1 MIQYSSII
9 HNPLIMPG
17 AYIFGKQK
25 KNLKNIKSYLNK
37 KGLQCEVLTTAKNS
51 FRQIEKCFNLY
62 QNSVPKTASLKVG
75 DVVMDPEKFKI
86 QIKNKK
92 IVLSKKEFEL
102 FQFLILNKE
111 KIISRQTILDNVWGT
126 HYNPFTNTV
135 DVHVSTLKKKIKSQD
150 KLMLKTIH
158 GTGYKFTLQ

>member
-1 MIQYSSII
+1 MAEVYKI
-9 HNPLIMPG
+9 PR
-17 AYIFGKQK
+17 
-25 KNLKNIKSYLNK
+25 IK
-37 KGLQCEVLTTAKNS
+37 
-51 FRQIEKCFNLY
+51 
-62 QNSVPKTASLKVG
+62 PLKVA

-86 QIKNKK
+86 HIKNKK

-111 KIISRQTILDNVWGT
+111 KIISRQTILDNVWGA

-135 DVHVSTLKKKIKSQD
+135 DVHVSTLKKKIQSQD